1 MKTEQQLRVL
11 AIGPHRF
18 ISANGF
24 TGDATQMIKTVEK
37 LKNIKSVQ
45 LDCAFYTLDELKLSN
60 GHIIKW
66 EDLHKH
72 YDLVHLFTLLPR
84 ELAHV
89 GQHLN
94 HIPVVLSTVYW
105 NYLFKDLI
113 VIRNGGNFRR
123 ILISIRDL
131 IYRMLFLK
139 NNAYYSWISCILP
152 NSWSEGACFEKYFR
166 LKRTTVCI
174 PVPNSIEVP
183 EYLDKLNRPDYLPQG
198 DYIVCPGAFAYRKNQ
213 LSIVRAMKGSG
224 IPIVFMGKPY
234 PNTQNMF
241 DKCINEAD
249 DNMHFIGYKSS
260 EDKEY
265 WAVLKHAKAAIL
277 ASDCETPGIAL
288 LEAAAVGA
296 RPIVTIQGGTQ
307 EYYGLVAEYLNPF
320 SKRSI
325 RQAITNAWARGRLSE
340 TETKMFHKFTWKWT
354 AELTE
359 KAYRAVLN
367 SNK

>member
-37 LKNIKSVQ
+37 LKNIKTMQ
-45 LDCAFYTLDELKLSN
+45 LDCAFYTPDELKLSN

-152 NSWSEGACFEKYFR
+152 NSWSEGACFERYYR
-166 LKRTTVCI
+166 LKKNTICI

-198 DYIVCPGAFAYRKNQ
+198 DYIVCAGAFALLKNQ
-213 LSIVRAMKGSG
+213 LTLIKAMRNSN

-234 PNTQNMF
+234 SHTH
-241 DKCINEAD
+241 DYYKKCLSLAPP
-249 DNMHFIGYKSS
+249 NMHFIGFKK
-260 EDKEY
+260 DKEY
-265 WAVLKHAKAAIL
+265 WAVLKFAKVAVL
-277 ASDCETPGIAL
+277 PSGWETTGIAL
-288 LEAAAVGA
+288 LEAAACGA
-296 RPIVTIQGGTQ
+296 RPVTTIHGGGK
-307 EYYGLVAEYLNPF
+307 EYFGISAEYHNPF
-320 SKRSI
+320 SQSSI
-325 RQAITNAWARGRLSE
+325 RTAILRAWERGRLSPSE
-340 TETKMFHKFTWKWT
+340 STSFLRFSWEWT
-354 AELTE
+354 AQATYN
-359 KAYRAVLN
+359 AYQLILN
-367 SNK
+367 KFKMQ